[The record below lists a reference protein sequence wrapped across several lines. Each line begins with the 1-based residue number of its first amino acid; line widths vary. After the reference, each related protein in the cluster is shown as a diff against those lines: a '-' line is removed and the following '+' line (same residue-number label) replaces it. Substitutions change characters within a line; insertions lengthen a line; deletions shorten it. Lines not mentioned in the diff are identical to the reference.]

1 MLPWLPGFPPQAFP
15 TTISSL
21 TAPRSVSRVNS
32 SPCPRIAP
40 QSLNYSSQPM
50 CLLGMYGCGKHCL
63 ILNPFRLPQISCCT
77 LSLKCFLSDS
87 DNCPDVGIR
96 PLLQFPHPLMAG
108 PVPLTL
114 LILPLVPSSYLV
126 LCGSIYSF
134 LLVRH
139 SSLLSAGVLH
149 ALLCQRCILM
159 YPWRE
164 MHYTSTHSSATS
176 AALCCSVAKLCPTFS
191 NPIDCNTPGFPVLH
205 YLLEFAQTYVH

>member
-1 MLPWLPGFPPQAFP
+1 
-15 TTISSL
+15 
-21 TAPRSVSRVNS
+21 
-32 SPCPRIAP
+32 
-40 QSLNYSSQPM
+40 
-50 CLLGMYGCGKHCL
+50 MYGCGKHCL
-63 ILNPFRLPQISCCT
+63 ILNPFRLPQISCFT
-77 LSLKCFLSDS
+77 PSLKCFLSDS

-134 LLVRH
+134 LLVRY

-159 YPWRE
+159 YLWRE
-164 MHYTSTHSSATS
+164 MHSTSTYSSSTS
-176 AALCCSVAKLCPTFS
+176 AAPCCCSVAKLCPTLS
-191 NPIDCNTPGFPVLH
+191 NLMDCNTPGFPVLH